1 MVKSKKLTVAVI
13 DTETTM
19 RNEHSHLIFDF
30 AFVIGNVYDNHSYD
44 ILEKNYLIKDTL
56 SDPENFIF
64 TYTDNETGN
73 RVPYSLD
80 GRYSNALKRWANG
93 ERYEVA
99 TWDYAYKQFWDY
111 CSRMGVDVITAY
123 NINFDLKAMQKT
135 QAQYSD
141 KQLRLP
147 NGVDKVCLMD
157 ICQTFIM
164 NRDFKNWWDSLEDD
178 FKNQFQTDKGNISY
192 SAECIYRYLFDDYFY
207 TEQHTALRDC
217 RMEYKLLKYSY
228 RKWATD
234 INKHFVNNVR
244 GVSWRTANKIFTKK
258 EKLAMRSKARRK
270 IKKDL
275 IIEV

>member
-1 MVKSKKLTVAVI
+1 MLTYFNKNY
-13 DTETTM
+13 TF
-19 RNEHSHLIFDF
+19 L
-30 AFVIGNVYDNHSYD
+30 
-44 ILEKNYLIKDTL
+44 LEKNYLIKDTL

-80 GRYSNALKRWANG
+80 SRYSSALKRWANG

-111 CSRMGVDVITAY
+111 CSRMGVDIITAY
-123 NINFDLKAMQKT
+123 NLNFDLKAMQKT

-164 NRDFKNWWDSLEDD
+164 NRDFKSWWESLEDD
-178 FKNQFQTDKGNISY
+178 FKNQFQTDRGNISY
-192 SAECIYRYLFDDYFY
+192 SAECMYRYLFEDYFY

-217 RMEYKLLKYSY
+217 RMEFKLLKYAY
-228 RKWATD
+228 NKWAND

-244 GVSWRTANKIFTKK
+244 GVSWRTANKVFTKK

>member
-1 MVKSKKLTVAVI
+1 
-13 DTETTM
+13 
-19 RNEHSHLIFDF
+19 
-30 AFVIGNVYDNHSYD
+30 
-44 ILEKNYLIKDTL
+44 
-56 SDPENFIF
+56 
-64 TYTDNETGN
+64 
-73 RVPYSLD
+73 
-80 GRYSNALKRWANG
+80 
-93 ERYEVA
+93 
-99 TWDYAYKQFWDY
+99 
-111 CSRMGVDVITAY
+111 MGVDVITAY